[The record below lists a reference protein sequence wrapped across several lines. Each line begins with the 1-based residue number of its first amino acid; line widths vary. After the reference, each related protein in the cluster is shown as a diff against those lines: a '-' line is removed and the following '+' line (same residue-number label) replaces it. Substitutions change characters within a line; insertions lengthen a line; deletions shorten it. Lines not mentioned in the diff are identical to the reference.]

1 MTEIA
6 PRQVSEDLVLAN
18 HILSNEGVLD
28 AFGHV
33 SVRHP
38 STTDRFL
45 ISHARA
51 PELVEADDLQV
62 LDLRGARVAGG
73 ERRSYE
79 EVAIHAAVYRHRSD
93 VNAVVHSHA
102 PSVIPFGV
110 TGVPLRPIYHMGS
123 VIGHEIPVWDIAVRF
138 GDTDLL
144 VRDENQG
151 DDLAAALGARAVV
164 LMRGHGCVVTG
175 ADLRAAVFAAVYL
188 ERDATLL
195 MAARGLG
202 NVREL
207 SIGETARAA
216 AMLRGHA
223 GERAWEYWLRRLPQ
237 RDALGGGAGRV
248 SKKELTGAED

>member
-1 MTEIA
+1 MRELA
-6 PRQVSEDLVLAN
+6 PRQLVDDLVLAN

-33 SVRHP
+33 SARHP
-38 STTDRFL
+38 TARDRFL
-45 ISHARA
+45 ISHTRA
-51 PELVEADDLQV
+51 PELVDEGDLQV
-62 LDLRGARVAGG
+62 LDLRGVRLAGG

-93 VNAVVHSHA
+93 VGAVVHSHA

-110 TGVPLRPIYHMGS
+110 TDVPLRPIYHMGS
-123 VIGHEIPVWDIAVRF
+123 VIGHEVTVWDIATRF

-144 VRDENQG
+144 VRDAAQA
-151 DDLAAALGARAVV
+151 DDLVAALGPRTAV

-188 ERDATLL
+188 ERNATLL
-195 MAARGLG
+195 AAALRLG
-202 NVREL
+202 DARSL
-207 SIGETARAA
+207 SEAETQRAA

-223 GERAWEYWLRRLPQ
+223 GERAWEYWVRRLPSR
-237 RDALGGGAGRV
+237 RD
-248 SKKELTGAED
+248 